1 MLMNAEILKREFD
14 RALPFDEFVKRAEP
28 GHQPQWRER
37 YGRLE
42 LTSAQRA
49 LAESFAREMNILC
62 LTGPWCGDCA
72 LQGAAFARVA
82 DANPRKIHLRFV
94 PRADEHVELIVPN
107 QINGGFRVPLTW
119 LMAEDFEPCARMG
132 DRTLSR
138 YRSMARKA
146 LGDSPRQSNVLAP
159 PPVDPVRQ
167 VLCEVLDE
175 VERIQLMLRLSTR
188 LRQKYGD

>member
-1 MLMNAEILKREFD
+1 MLMNSEILKREFD
-14 RALPFDEFVKRAEP
+14 RALPFDEFVDRAES

-42 LTSAQRA
+42 LTVQQRA
-49 LAESFAREMNILC
+49 LVDSFTREMYILC

-72 LQGAAFARVA
+72 LQGAAFARIA
-82 DANPRKIHLRFV
+82 DANSRKVHLRFL
-94 PRADEHVELIVPN
+94 PRADEYVELIVPN
-107 QINGGFRVPLTW
+107 QINAGFRVPLTW

-146 LGDSPRQSNVLAP
+146 FGDDPRQSNVLAP
-159 PPVDPVRQ
+159 PPPDPVRE
-167 VLCEVLDE
+167 VLHEVLDE

-188 LRQKYGD
+188 LRQRHAD